1 MIVLSW
7 QALTVWSNYGGNW
20 TALFCTGSYF
30 RIPPAVACDHIYR
43 FYQSNGWDCQFYH
56 YIAHDPFLTD
66 GMWKYL
72 DAPGMR
78 YQRILVPAL
87 AYLLAGGDASR
98 IDAAYRSVILL
109 FLRFGCVLVEPPRQK
124 GYTGNSRAL
133 GPGVCVR
140 PGGDCISMDR
150 MAVDV
155 ALAAFVMAFALYT
168 RKGEAGPETLRGAV
182 VERFGSRDGL
192 VAEVAAYCI
201 WLLLRKR
208 MGRAAL
214 FGTAALPALA
224 WSAYVAARTRPFVP
238 VRPISLPFSGLMNR
252 LLHPLPYTSSP
263 LVDSVITAFDY
274 LAVAGIVLAFVVA
287 FPVGRKSG
295 FNPPAW
301 AMILFVLLGIFLQRA
316 QWLEISDIGRILSPL
331 LVLLALEAAG
341 FQMAGLGAR
350 LHRWLRAARCNWP
363 RNSSGYWD

>member
-1 MIVLSW
+1 
-7 QALTVWSNYGGNW
+7 VWSNYGGNW
-20 TALFCTGSYF
+20 TALFCTGSKF
-30 RIPPAVACDHIYR
+30 RIPPALAGEHIYR
-43 FYQSNGWDCQFYH
+43 FNQSNGWDGQFYH

-109 FLRFGCVLVEPPRQK
+109 FFGLGAYWSSRLAMLY
-124 GYTGNSRAL
+124 GHSRAWGL
-133 GPGVCVR
+133 AFACV
-140 PGGDCISMDR
+140 PAAIVSMDR

-168 RKGEAGPETLRGAV
+168 RKGEADRRLYAVLLLSALVRET
-182 VERFGSRDGL
+182 GL
-192 VAEVAAYCI
+192 LLVAAYCI

-224 WSAYVAARTRPFVP
+224 WYAYVAARTRPFVP

-341 FQMAGLGAR
+341 F
-350 LHRWLRAARCNWP
+350 RWLAWAPVCIVAARCALQLAP
-363 RNSSGYWD
+363 QLLGVLGLITRGHT